1 MKRKNLHGW
10 IYIFP
15 LLSTMMASCSYEEV
29 PTYKDVD
36 RIFFKY
42 AGERDESD
50 VVDKMSINLG
60 YDKPLKDDSIIAI
73 PVKLMGNI
81 SNVNREVKA
90 KLIAEESTAVEGEDI
105 EILPS
110 YLPAG
115 GIVGSVFV
123 KLKRTENIAANTLL
137 ARIHLVSNESF
148 HTDYPTSYSDPRGD
162 RNGLTFSLYFTALAD
177 KPGLWI
183 AEGSRVMMEQFFSVY
198 SNEKINLICEV
209 CGFTRDYFEIDP
221 ADNDP
226 SGRATANKR
235 FPNAITFGI
244 ISQVN
249 RYLKAYKETHGG
261 QPKLDEFGNEI
272 KMGLT
277 II

>member
-15 LLSTMMASCSYEEV
+15 LLSALIASCSYESV

-42 AGERDESD
+42 AGERIESD
-50 VVDKMSINLG
+50 VVDKLNINLG

-81 SNVNREVKA
+81 SEVNREVKV
-90 KLIAEESTAVEGEDI
+90 KLIAEESTAIEGEDI
-105 EILPS
+105 EILTS

-115 GIVGSVFV
+115 EIVGSVFV
-123 KLKRTENIAANTLL
+123 KLKRTESVTTSTLL
-137 ARIHLVSNESF
+137 ARICLVSNESF
-148 HTDYPTSYSDPRGD
+148 YTDYPTSYSDPRGD
-162 RNGLTFSLYFTALAD
+162 RNGLVFSIYFTALAD
-177 KPGLWI
+177 KPSLWI
-183 AEGSRVMMEQFFSVY
+183 AEGSKVIMERSFGDY

-209 CGFTRDYFEIDP
+209 CGFTRDYFNIDP

-226 SGRATANKR
+226 SGRVTADKR
-235 FPNAITFGI
+235 FPSAISFGV

-249 RYLKAYKETHGG
+249 RYLKAYKDSHGG

-272 KMGLT
+272 KMALG
-277 II
+277 IN